1 MSNYSE
7 LLHNVKNFVEKNEYK
22 IALNYLE
29 KLLMLLKADYDAGVN
44 KVKSGLAFNKLLPV
58 RKELLNGELTSVTY
72 DILGIEKKALKEDY
86 SKPSKFFDEI
96 EEEKEEPKDDTTPE
110 EKFEVR
116 DKIIQ
121 HIKDSDK

>member
-72 DILGIEKKALKEDY
+72 DILGIEDNSPTDAQDY
-86 SKPSKFFDEI
+86 ISI
-96 EEEKEEPKDDTTPE
+96 
-110 EKFEVR
+110 
-116 DKIIQ
+116 
-121 HIKDSDK
+121 